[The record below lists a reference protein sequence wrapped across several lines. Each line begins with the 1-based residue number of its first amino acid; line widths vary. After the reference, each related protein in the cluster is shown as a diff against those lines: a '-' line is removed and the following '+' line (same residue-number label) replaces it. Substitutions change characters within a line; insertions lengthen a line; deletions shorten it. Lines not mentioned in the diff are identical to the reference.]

1 MHMLIATMET
11 ACTRVGLFTLP
22 HEHIKIHEYVEQLL
36 LKTTW
41 RWTERLLYNQGCKE
55 RSTGSKVERQKSD
68 WVRTHALTRRH
79 RKGGRYHGQG
89 DSPWGVRGSSHML
102 GTSALRSDTRTMSPL
117 SWFENQWDKQE
128 DCKKPR
134 LCKEHTCIH
143 LLTPKTRRMKQA
155 QTAQDS
161 GQCPTSPSVSPSLR

>member
-1 MHMLIATMET
+1 
-11 ACTRVGLFTLP
+11 
-22 HEHIKIHEYVEQLL
+22 
-36 LKTTW
+36 
-41 RWTERLLYNQGCKE
+41 
-55 RSTGSKVERQKSD
+55 
-68 WVRTHALTRRH
+68 
-79 RKGGRYHGQG
+79 
-89 DSPWGVRGSSHML
+89 
-102 GTSALRSDTRTMSPL
+102 MSPL

-161 GQCPTSPSVSPSLR
+161 GQCPTSPSVSPSLRWAPILAILVFWQISTVAWGCSSWEECAVVKNRATTDPECHLNGAGMATAGTCGGSIYEAVQNSDRGQENHSPCPYLHQLPAISPHL